1 MADVMP
7 NYFVEQQRLVAQI
20 FTLRST
26 YQRQKLEVMEMADRK
41 VRLEENMAS
50 TTGSIAETKRKLD
63 DLIKTHGKAE
73 GLEEE
78 VG

>member
-1 MADVMP
+1 MADVVP
-7 NYFVEQQRLVAQI
+7 NYHVEQQRLLAQI
-20 FTLRST
+20 YTLRST

-41 VRLEENMAS
+41 ERLEVNMAATKS
-50 TTGSIAETKRKLD
+50 GIAEARGKLD